1 MPSDAA
7 CQIDGLP
14 IANLFEDSRRYTPY
28 FLQSVQE
35 ISLLID
41 SLDAVYIFPLSHAEL
56 ERLVIPLSEPSYN
69 GILTVFALD
78 IIGESPQCTYL

>member
-7 CQIDGLP
+7 RQISGLP
-14 IANLFEDSRRYTPY
+14 NVNPFVGSRRYTPH
-28 FLQSVQE
+28 FLQSAQE
-35 ISLLID
+35 ISLLIH
-41 SLDAVYIFPLSHAEL
+41 SLDAVYIFPLSHAES

-78 IIGESPQCTYL
+78 VIGKSPQCTYL

>member
-7 CQIDGLP
+7 RQINGLP
-14 IANLFEDSRRYTPY
+14 NVNPFGGQQKIHAA
-28 FLQSVQE
+28 FLAVRARDKFVNSF
-35 ISLLID
+35 SG
-41 SLDAVYIFPLSHAEL
+41 AVYIFPLSHAES
-56 ERLVIPLSEPSYN
+56 ERLVMPLSEASYN